1 MTRKDDT
8 AIEQALDALTK
19 NANKKD
25 WANLVKAISVGIII
39 VCLGVP
45 AFALGAGYY
54 VASQYLYK
62 NKCQNQNENFINNTG
77 N

>member
-1 MTRKDDT
+1 MRRDDT
-8 AIEQALDALTK
+8 AIEHALDALAK

-25 WANLVKAISVGIII
+25 WANLVRAISIGIII

-45 AFALGAGYY
+45 AFAVGAGYY
-54 VASQYLYK
+54 VAETYLFK
-62 NKCQNQNENFINNTG
+62 DKCKNENNVNNVG